1 MVQRT
6 RSPRAASTSGRCT
19 RCLLFSVFLFPVKAA
34 FQEPLPISGAWVSLR
49 ACHPQLYL
57 GFAPGAEARPPPV
70 PSGLLPAV
78 PPPLQTVGTKASS
91 HCLLVGSK
99 RSRIFVSWLQKGIL
113 KTLRDPNNVT
123 CIILMP
129 EVMKTQTHDFLASLH
144 VIGAAV
150 PEDIYICPVGEVGI
164 PPHGSAGSSRLR
176 VQRGHLG
183 GPKWPRGE

>member
-1 MVQRT
+1 MLQPRQGDARGACCFRFSCS
-6 RSPRAASTSGRCT
+6 RSKRLSTSHCPSLELGS
-19 RCLLFSVFLFPVKAA
+19 LSVPA
-34 FQEPLPISGAWVSLR
+34 P
-49 ACHPQLYL
+49 PQLYL
-57 GFAPGAEARPPPV
+57 GFAPGAEARPPSV

-164 PPHGSAGSSRLR
+164 PRHGSAGSSRLR